1 MSGTRSQKAFAVH
14 EDGSTK
20 VYERAVPKPGPDEI
34 LVKIK
39 AAALNP
45 IDWIL
50 ALKISLGFPVSYPLV
65 LGSDAAGVVDQVGD
79 NVKDYQAGD
88 RV

>member
-1 MSGTRSQKAFAVH
+1 MSGIRQQKAFAVH
-14 EDGSTK
+14 EDGSTR

-50 ALKISLGFPVSYPLV
+50 ALKVDLGFPVSYPLV

-79 NVKDYQAGD
+79 EVKDYRPGD